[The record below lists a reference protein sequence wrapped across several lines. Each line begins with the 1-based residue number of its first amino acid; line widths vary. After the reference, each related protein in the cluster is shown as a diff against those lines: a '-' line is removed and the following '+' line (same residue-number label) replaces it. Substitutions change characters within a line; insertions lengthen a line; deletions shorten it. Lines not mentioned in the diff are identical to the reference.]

1 MWGLGHFLF
10 LCRQACL
17 GSDYPCA
24 HLNRTAGF
32 LYAALKLV
40 HVLISTAFKC
50 GVCTPSGPLCVRRHE
65 HYVYVRIIRCI
76 DTTPRIASILAR
88 MILLVLCLPLHFRSL
103 FHL

>member
-50 GVCTPSGPLCVRRHE
+50 GVCTPPGPLCVRRHE
-65 HYVYVRIIRCI
+65 HYVYARIIS
-76 DTTPRIASILAR
+76 DFYSASMTVNIAVKFVCSIT
-88 MILLVLCLPLHFRSL
+88 
-103 FHL
+103 